1 MNNTIMITCGIMLF
15 ISNILIVHELLIVKK
30 NTLNN
35 KNIQQLEE
43 KKWHD
48 VAYKDGLTLLDNR
61 RSYIEEMDII
71 ERTSN
76 KHTVVHAVMIDVDN
90 FKRVNDSFG
99 HRFGDSVLKKTADF
113 IRQYFPSENCKAFRI
128 GGDEFAVIVNGTTTE
143 TLGAQ
148 IEHIAKISMEQIG
161 CSLSIGYARVK
172 FGLNKAMETAFEQA
186 DRNMYLMK
194 ESKFTNK

>member
-48 VAYKDGLTLLDNR
+48 AAYKDGLTLLDNR

-76 KHTVVHAVMIDVDN
+76 KQTVVHAVMIDVDN

-172 FGLNKAMETAFEQA
+172 FGLNKAMETAFEHA

-194 ESKFTNK
+194 ESKFANK

>member
-1 MNNTIMITCGIMLF
+1 MNNTIMITCGITLLL
-15 ISNILIVHELLIVKK
+15 SNILIVHELLIVKR
-30 NTLNN
+30 NTLNS

-43 KKWHD
+43 NKWHD
-48 VAYKDGLTLLDNR
+48 AAYKDELTLLHNR
-61 RSYIEEMDII
+61 RSYIEEMDAI

-76 KHTVVHAVMIDVDN
+76 TQTVVHAVMIDVDN
-90 FKRVNDSFG
+90 FKKVNDSFG

-143 TLGAQ
+143 ALGTQ

-172 FGLNKAMETAFEQA
+172 FGINKAMETAFEHA
-186 DRNMYLMK
+186 DRNMYMMK
-194 ESKFTNK
+194 ESKFANK

>member
-1 MNNTIMITCGIMLF
+1 MNNTIMITCGITLLL
-15 ISNILIVHELLIVKK
+15 SNILIVHELLIVKR
-30 NTLNN
+30 NTLNS

-48 VAYKDGLTLLDNR
+48 AAYKDELTLLHNR
-61 RSYIEEMDII
+61 RSYIEEMDAI

-76 KHTVVHAVMIDVDN
+76 TQTVVHAVMIDVDN
-90 FKRVNDSFG
+90 FKKVNDSFG

-113 IRQYFPSENCKAFRI
+113 IREYFPTENCKAFRI

-143 TLGAQ
+143 ALGTQ
-148 IEHIAKISMEQIG
+148 IEHIAQISMEQIG

-172 FGLNKAMETAFEQA
+172 FGINKAMETAFEYA

-194 ESKFTNK
+194 ESKFANK